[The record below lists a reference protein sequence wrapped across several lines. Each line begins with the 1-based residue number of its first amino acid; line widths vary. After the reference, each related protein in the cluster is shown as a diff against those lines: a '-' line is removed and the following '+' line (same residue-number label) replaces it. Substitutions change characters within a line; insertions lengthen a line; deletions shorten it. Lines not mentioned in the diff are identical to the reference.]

1 MKIVMMSRW
10 NIPCGVSLHA
20 ELIGR
25 EWVKMGHD
33 LQVLAPVEWEGY
45 RCDVDEPYVKRCY
58 ILRNKPGYFFDP
70 EPFLNQDCD
79 VFVVQNLEILPMED
93 MLKVYPFI
101 RERAKTVFVVHEGKP
116 PKDTIFYKFDWD
128 AVVCFDERYKKFLRD
143 IYREDKIKV
152 IAYPCHPI
160 VHGNK
165 VKARKK
171 LGLPLDK
178 KIVFNY
184 GIGIYR
190 HLHLLHILERLNRG
204 YPLILLTLTHI
215 QEWYDLFEAAKG
227 RYQFIELR
235 KGDIPI
241 RELYT
246 YLHASDAL
254 LVHKESAEAIVVPS
268 TVNLCLGS
276 GCPILAYNTNFFETF
291 DREVL
296 KYSALEQALKDV
308 FEERERVKET
318 LGIAE
323 KYVRENSSYAIA
335 KRFVELFELLPEITE
350 KRAFWLKVGE

>member
-33 LQVLAPVEWEGY
+33 LQVLAPVELEGY
-45 RCDVDEPYVKRCY
+45 RCDEDEPYVKRCY
-58 ILRNKPGYFFDP
+58 TLRNKPGYFFDP
-70 EPFLNQDCD
+70 KPFLKEDCD

-93 MLKVYPFI
+93 LLKIYPAI
-101 RERAKTVFVVHEGKP
+101 REKAKTVFVVHEGKP
-116 PKDTIFYKFDWD
+116 PRDSVFHEFDFD
-128 AVVCFDERYKKFLRD
+128 AVVCFDERYKKFLKD
-143 IYREDKIKV
+143 IYDGDKIR
-152 IAYPCHPI
+152 IIPYPCHP
-160 VHGNK
+160 VLHGDK

-171 LGLPLDK
+171 LDLPLDK

-190 HLHLLHILERLNRG
+190 HLHLLPILERLNQD

-215 QEWYDLFEAAKG
+215 QEWYDLFEAARG
-227 RYQFIELR
+227 RYPFIELR

-241 RELYT
+241 RELYA

-254 LVHKESAEAIVVPS
+254 LVHKDSAEAIVVPS

-291 DREVL
+291 DKEVI
-296 KYSALEQALKDV
+296 KYSGLGEALVDV
-308 FEERERVKET
+308 FEEREKVKMT
-318 LGIAE
+318 LHIAE
-323 KYVRENSSYAIA
+323 EYVIETHPMKSQ
-335 KRFVELFELLPEITE
+335 KGLFNCSNL
-350 KRAFWLKVGE
+350 FWK

>member
-1 MKIVMMSRW
+1 MKIAMMSRW

-25 EWVKMGHD
+25 AWVEMGND
-33 LQVLAPVEWEGY
+33 LQVLAPVELEGY
-45 RCDVDEPYVKRCY
+45 QCDADELYVKRCY
-58 ILRNKPGYFFDP
+58 TLRNKPGYFFDP
-70 EPFLNQDCD
+70 KPFLEQDCD

-93 MLKVYPFI
+93 LIKVYPLI
-101 RERAKTVFVVHEGKP
+101 REKAKTVFVVHEGKP
-116 PKDTIFYKFDWD
+116 PKDTIFYEFDWD
-128 AVVCFDERYKKFLRD
+128 AVVCFDERYKRFLKD
-143 IYREDKIKV
+143 IYSGDKIKV

-160 VHGNK
+160 MHGDK

-178 KIVFNY
+178 KIIFNY

-190 HLHLLHILERLNRG
+190 HLHLLPILERLNRD

-215 QEWYDLFEAAKG
+215 QDWYDLFEAEKG

-241 RELYT
+241 RELYA

-254 LVHKESAEAIVVPS
+254 LVHKDSAEAIVVPS

-276 GCPILAYNTNFFETF
+276 GCPILAYDTNFFETF

-318 LGIAE
+318 LRNAE
-323 KYVRENSSYAIA
+323 KYVRENSSYGIA
-335 KRFVELFELLPEITE
+335 KRFVELFESLLEMTE
-350 KRAFWLKVGE
+350 KRALA

>member
-1 MKIVMMSRW
+1 MKIAMMSRW

-25 EWVKMGHD
+25 AWVKMGHD

-45 RCDVDEPYVKRCY
+45 QCDADELYVKRCY
-58 ILRNKPGYFFDP
+58 TLRNKPGYFFDP
-70 EPFLNQDCD
+70 KPFLEQDCD

-93 MLKVYPFI
+93 LIKVYPLI
-101 RERAKTVFVVHEGKP
+101 REKAKTVFVVHEGKP
-116 PKDTIFYKFDWD
+116 PKDTIFYEFDWD
-128 AVVCFDERYKKFLRD
+128 AVVCFDERYKRFLKD
-143 IYREDKIKV
+143 IYSGDKIKV

-160 VHGNK
+160 MHGDK

-178 KIVFNY
+178 KIIFNY

-190 HLHLLHILERLNRG
+190 HLHLLPILERLNRD

-215 QEWYDLFEAAKG
+215 QDWYDLFEAEKG

-241 RELYT
+241 RELYA

-254 LVHKESAEAIVVPS
+254 LVHKDSAEAIVVPS

-276 GCPILAYNTNFFETF
+276 GCPILAYDTNFFETF

-318 LGIAE
+318 LRIAE
-323 KYVRENSSYAIA
+323 KYVRENSSYGIA
-335 KRFVELFELLPEITE
+335 KRFVELFESLLEMTE
-350 KRAFWLKVGE
+350 KRALA